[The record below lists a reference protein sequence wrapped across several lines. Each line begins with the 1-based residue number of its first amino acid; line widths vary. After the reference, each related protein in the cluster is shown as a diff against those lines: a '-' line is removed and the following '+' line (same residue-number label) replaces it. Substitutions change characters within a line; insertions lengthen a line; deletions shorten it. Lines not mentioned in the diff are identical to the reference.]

1 MGEIVKMLSLTT
13 EPVHVDSFGW
23 FCDTRIREKYP
34 MRVP

>member
-13 EPVHVDSFGW
+13 EPVQLTVLVGSMIPESGK
-23 FCDTRIREKYP
+23 KYP